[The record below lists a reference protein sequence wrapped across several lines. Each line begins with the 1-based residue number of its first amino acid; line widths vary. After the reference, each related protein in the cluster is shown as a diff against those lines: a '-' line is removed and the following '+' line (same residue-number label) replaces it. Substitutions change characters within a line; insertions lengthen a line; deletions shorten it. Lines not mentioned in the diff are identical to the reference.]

1 MRSAL
6 LLLLTLMAANVA
18 ALAKV
23 EGEVR
28 LDPSPLPGCTVT
40 LKSGTLT
47 RTTFTD
53 AGGRYRFEGV
63 AEDEYEI
70 HFELTGFDSA
80 EQRVLV
86 HGDSLAVPRQELRV
100 SATTETLTVACA
112 FAACGDVAPTG
123 RFDLPRCSDYELHT
137 ALIESA
143 SRGDVSSTRLLQTR
157 YATADTTSERHRLAG
172 ALLREIPNDTAI
184 WNDLVREAEIAV
196 RFPRNGEELSPEFMQ
211 WSAEQNVDPENYW
224 WMALDALEVA
234 GHDPR
239 SRALLLRAL
248 ATDDE
253 ALRTVAIGGL
263 AKQHDLASLPLIER
277 TIVRASGDRELLVLS
292 LGSFLDERADAVALK
307 YLEDEAAVARY
318 QEMRTRYAEWAR

>member
-6 LLLLTLMAANVA
+6 LLLLTLMATNAA

-23 EGEVR
+23 AGVVSEDG
-28 LDPSPLPGCTVT
+28 PIPGCTVT
-40 LKSGTLT
+40 LKSGTLR
-47 RTTFTD
+47 RTAVTD
-53 AGGRYRFEGV
+53 AGGQYRFQGV
-63 AEDEYEI
+63 AEGEYEI
-70 HFELTGFDSA
+70 HFELAGFDSA

-86 HGDSLAVPRQELRV
+86 HGDSLTVPPQELRV
-100 SATTETLTVACA
+100 SAMTETLTVGCSVAT
-112 FAACGDVAPTG
+112 CGDDAPTD
-123 RFDLPRCSDYELHT
+123 RFDFPRCSDFELHN
-137 ALIESA
+137 ALIESS
-143 SRGDVSSTRLLQTR
+143 SRGDVSSTQLLQTR
-157 YATADTTSERHRLAG
+157 YATADTDRERHRLAG
-172 ALLREIPNDTAI
+172 ALLREIPNDTGI

-196 RFPRNGEELSPEFMQ
+196 RFPRNGEELSPEYLQ

-239 SRALLLRAL
+239 SHALLLRAL

-253 ALRTVAIGGL
+253 ALGSVAIGGL
-263 AKQHDLASLPLIER
+263 AEQHDLASLPLIER
-277 TIVRASGDRELLVLS
+277 TIVRASGDRELLLLS

-307 YLEDEAAVARY
+307 YLKDEAAVARY